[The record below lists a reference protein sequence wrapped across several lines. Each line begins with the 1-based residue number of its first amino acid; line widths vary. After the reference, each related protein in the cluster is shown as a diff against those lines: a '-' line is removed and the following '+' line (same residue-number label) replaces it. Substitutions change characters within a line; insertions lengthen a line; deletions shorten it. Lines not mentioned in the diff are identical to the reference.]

1 MRSALVSG
9 AAFGAAG
16 RTTMVLWSDEDTAAT
31 VAAPPRQGA
40 IAAPPAASR
49 CRGGAGGLRLDQE
62 PVLLSIP
69 AAPDRALRLIG

>member
-1 MRSALVSG
+1 VRSALVSG

-16 RTTMVLWSDEDTAAT
+16 RTTMILWSDEDTAAT
-31 VAAPPRQGA
+31 VAAPPGQDA
-40 IAAPPAASR
+40 IAAPPAATG